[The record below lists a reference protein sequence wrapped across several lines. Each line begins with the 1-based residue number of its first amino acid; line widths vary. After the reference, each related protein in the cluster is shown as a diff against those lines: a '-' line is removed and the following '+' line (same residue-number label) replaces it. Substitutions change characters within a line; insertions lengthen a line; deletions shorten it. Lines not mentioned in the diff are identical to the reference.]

1 MICNR
6 CEQQANK
13 RVSLDEQSTNKMEA
27 LFMYKKLYFLMFN
40 RITDAV
46 DALKE
51 GRNDDALQML
61 TDAQSEA
68 EQIFMDGSENNE

>member
-13 RVSLDEQSTNKMEA
+13 RVSLDEQSTNKREA

>member
-13 RVSLDEQSTNKMEA
+13 RVSLDEQSTNKREA
-27 LFMYKKLYFLMFN
+27 LLMYKKLYFLMFN

>member
-13 RVSLDEQSTNKMEA
+13 RVSLDEQSANKREA

>member
-13 RVSLDEQSTNKMEA
+13 RVSLDERSENKREA